1 MFRNFNLV
9 YVAKRF
15 ISAAIDTLLLL
26 ALIIPPTAF
35 KIWETIG
42 IFPFILYLVV
52 VFIYGAIIRDA
63 IVISLG
69 KKVMRLSLRDK
80 KSGKKPDDWKI
91 LIRNLL
97 SPFWA
102 IDVIGIFDRGQKFS
116 DIFLGIEV
124 VDDERKKKR

>member
-26 ALIIPPTAF
+26 ALIIPPIAF

-63 IVISLG
+63 ILKSPG
-69 KKVMRLSLRDK
+69 KKIMRLSLRDK
-80 KSGKKPDDWKI
+80 KSGNKPDDWKI
-91 LIRNLL
+91 LIRNLFTL
-97 SPFWA
+97 IPFL
-102 IDVIGIFDRGQKFS
+102 DSFGILDGGQKYS
-116 DIFLGIEV
+116 DNFLGIEV
-124 VDDERKKKR
+124 VDVEKK